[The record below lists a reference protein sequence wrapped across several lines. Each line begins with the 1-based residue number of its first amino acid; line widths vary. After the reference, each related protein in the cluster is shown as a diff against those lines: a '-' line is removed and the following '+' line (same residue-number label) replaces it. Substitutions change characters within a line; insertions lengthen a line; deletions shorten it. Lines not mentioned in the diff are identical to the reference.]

1 MENFCV
7 TTIRQRT
14 VRWGGWQRGGV
25 TLANLDCFNGV
36 ALQGPLRVN
45 AASHALACECN
56 ELFTSGRGSD
66 LPILFRVLF
75 PNTVISVVLEQH
87 VRRRVSHLKRRHV
100 RVLKIG
106 NVVTA
111 E

>member
-1 MENFCV
+1 MHAREP
-7 TTIRQRT
+7 I
-14 VRWGGWQRGGV
+14 GV
-25 TLANLDCFNGV
+25 VGAATLAPGQKEILSSCFSLRRKRDDLPV
-36 ALQGPLRVN
+36 AGYR
-45 AASHALACECN
+45 
-56 ELFTSGRGSD
+56 SD
-66 LPILFRVLF
+66 LPILFRIFF

-100 RVLKIG
+100 RVLKTG